1 MKLRALSRDTGGAL
15 ILFAATDL
23 VFTALNLQI
32 FGTSHSSGSLRPLT
46 TVLPK
51 IAQLAI
57 AGAALGALASSP
69 SRHLNWEFLTASMG
83 FTILVDLD
91 HVPVVLGMQQPIRP
105 SHSILFLMIAVFVIQ
120 LLTRKRHLS
129 ALATSAFLSHL
140 ALDKPLFPLIAPLS
154 PTLFEY
160 GIDVQV
166 GLAALSAGLA
176 LLSGLMIAEKR
187 NN

>member
-1 MKLRALSRDTGGAL
+1 MKLRALSQDTVSAL
-15 ILFAATDL
+15 ILFAATNL
-23 VFTALNLQI
+23 LFTALNMQI
-32 FGTSHSSGSLRPLT
+32 FGTSHSSGNLRPLT
-46 TVLPK
+46 TFLPK

-57 AGAALGALASSP
+57 AGAALGALASLP

-105 SHSILFLMIAVFVIQ
+105 SHSILFLIIAVIVIQ

-129 ALATSAFLSHL
+129 TLATSAFLGHL

-166 GLAALSAGLA
+166 GLAALSVGLA
-176 LLSGLMIAEKR
+176 LLSGRMIAEKR